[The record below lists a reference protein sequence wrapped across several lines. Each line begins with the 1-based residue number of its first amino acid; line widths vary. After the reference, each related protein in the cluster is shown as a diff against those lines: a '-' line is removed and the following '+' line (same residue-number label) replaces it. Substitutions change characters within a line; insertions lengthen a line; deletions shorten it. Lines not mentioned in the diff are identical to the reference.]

1 MDIGQAKRRN
11 QCFVCGQVGHFA
23 RECPHKQQEVRAQLM
38 NMHPEERMA
47 WATEVSKLTE
57 SDFDALNGEEAT
69 PEAQEMSDELE
80 DFADPQE

>member
-1 MDIGQAKRRN
+1 
-11 QCFVCGQVGHFA
+11 
-23 RECPHKQQEVRAQLM
+23 M

-57 SDFDALNGEEAT
+57 SDFDAPNGEEAA